1 MALAIAVVLAF
12 VLGFAAHRASV
23 CAVRAVAEYTHSRTG
38 FMAASIAKSM
48 LWVILV
54 TLPFF
59 WLTTPSGP
67 YLGGWALTA
76 TAVAGG
82 FLFGAGAGI
91 NGACAYS
98 TMTRLVDGEGRM
110 AATLLGFAIGVF
122 AFVQLVGL
130 GAVDRPAPA
139 QTQLATLT
147 DWTVAIAIVLAVLA
161 IYEATRIWQRR
172 EPGLSLRDRILARQY
187 RLSTAALLIGLCGA
201 AIYLLFG
208 SAGYTST
215 FEVLIEGA
223 LGTRDWPAT
232 GRWLLLLA
240 VLAGMLIST
249 LQRRSFRLDLRPRLD
264 WLRNLGGGTL
274 MGLGAAMA
282 PGGNDVLVLYAVPI
296 FSPHALPALAAMVIG
311 VFGGLAFM
319 KAVFG
324 LEMRVFCKNDCYI
337 SG

>member
-1 MALAIAVVLAF
+1 MALAAAIVLAF

-23 CAVRAVAEYTHSRTG
+23 CAVRAVAEFQHAGTA
-38 FMAASIAKSM
+38 FMAASIGKSM
-48 LWVILV
+48 LWVLLV

-59 WLTTPSGP
+59 LLTMPSGP

-82 FLFGAGAGI
+82 FLFGIGAGI

-98 TMTRLVDGEGRM
+98 TMTRLADGEGRM
-110 AATLLGFAIGVF
+110 AATVAGFALGVF
-122 AFVQLVGL
+122 AFTQLVTL
-130 GAVDRPAPA
+130 GTVERPVAAPTHFGQVAGWAVVILVVLVA
-139 QTQLATLT
+139 LALYE
-147 DWTVAIAIVLAVLA
+147 LA
-161 IYEATRIWQRR
+161 RIWRR
-172 EPGLSLRDRILARQY
+172 RDRSLPFRDRILARQY
-187 RLSTAALLIGLCGA
+187 RLSTAALIVGLCGA
-201 AIYLLFG
+201 GIYLLFG

-215 FEVLIEGA
+215 FELVIEGA

-232 GRWLLLLA
+232 GRWLLLIA
-240 VLAGMLIST
+240 VLAGMLFST
-249 LQRRSFRLDLRPRLD
+249 LQRRSFRPDLRPRAD
-264 WLRNLGGGTL
+264 WLRNIGGGVF

-282 PGGNDVLVLYAVPI
+282 PGGNDVLVLYAVPT
-296 FSPHALPALAAMVIG
+296 FSPHAIPALVAMVIG

-324 LEMRVFCKNDCYI
+324 IEMQVSCKNDCYI